1 MKQPILL
8 ILILCMTIQIG
19 WTQNNAT
26 TIAYIA
32 QYKTIAM
39 KEMKRTG
46 VPASI
51 TLAQA
56 IVESNSGESN
66 LAKNHNNHF
75 GIKCKSD
82 WTGAKTYQDDDAKQ
96 ECFRA
101 YDAAELS
108 FKDHSNFLKNRPNYV
123 DLFLLDPVDDTA
135 WAYGLKKAGYA
146 TASDYPKKLLK
157 IIDDYELA
165 QYNFPELANEIE
177 EEEEGVKT
185 PSDTPVNNVL
195 ADTHVKKTPS
205 DTPINNVLAD
215 TPVKKTPSDTP
226 VNKVLADTPVNKVIV
241 DTPVNKLI
249 VDTPVNKVIIET
261 PVKTLNKPLGIA
273 QKNSND
279 SLATLPVVALDTIK
293 KEVIIAVQTTKK
305 EPVKID
311 TAKAT
316 TMTQPILPKQPTYN
330 YPEVKFRIN
339 QVPVILGKE
348 NMSFI
353 EIALKY
359 NLPLYKLFEY
369 NEIEAS
375 NLLERDQLIFLASK
389 KKIGATSFHTVKYNT
404 SLHEIS
410 QLEGVQL
417 SALKLYNPQL
427 TDSIK
432 EGTQVLMFKEKENS
446 TVIKKDNSLLFNKR
460 KK

>member
-1 MKQPILL
+1 
-8 ILILCMTIQIG
+8 
-19 WTQNNAT
+19 
-26 TIAYIA
+26 
-32 QYKTIAM
+32 
-39 KEMKRTG
+39 
-46 VPASI
+46 
-51 TLAQA
+51 
-56 IVESNSGESN
+56 VESNSGESN

-101 YDAAELS
+101 YDNAEIS
-108 FKDHSNFLKNRPNYV
+108 FKDHSNFLKSRPNYV

-177 EEEEGVKT
+177 VEEEA
-185 PSDTPVNNVL
+185 SANVL
-195 ADTHVKKTPS
+195 ADTPVKKTPS
-205 DTPINNVLAD
+205 DGPVNNVLAD

-226 VNKVLADTPVNKVIV
+226 VNKAIVDTPVNKVIV
-241 DTPVNKLI
+241 DTPVNRVI
-249 VDTPVNKVIIET
+249 IDTPLYKVIDET

-279 SLATLPVVALDTIK
+279 SLAPLPVVALDTIK
-293 KEVIIAVQTTKK
+293 KEVIIAVQATKK
-305 EPVKID
+305 ETVKID

-316 TMTQPILPKQPTYN
+316 KITQPILPKQPTYN

-353 EIALKY
+353 DIALKY
-359 NLPLYKLFEY
+359 NVPLYKLFEY

-375 NLLERDQLIFLASK
+375 NLLNRDQLIFLALK
-389 KKIGATSFHTVKYNT
+389 KKTGATSFHTVKYNT

-427 TDSIK
+427 TDPIK
-432 EGTQVLMFKEKENS
+432 EGTQVLLFKEKENS
-446 TVIKKDNSLLFNKR
+446 TIIKKDNSLLFNKR

>member
-1 MKQPILL
+1 MKQN
-8 ILILCMTIQIG
+8 ILITLLFCLFIQIG
-19 WTQNNAT
+19 WAQNNPT
-26 TIAYIA
+26 TIAYIT
-32 QYKTIAM
+32 QYKAIAM

-56 IVESNSGESN
+56 ILESNSGESN

-101 YDAAELS
+101 YDAAEAS

-165 QYNFPELANEIE
+165 QYNFPELENEIE
-177 EEEEGVKT
+177 TEEAPVKKVMV
-185 PSDTPVNNVL
+185 DTVVNKVVNDAPVNKQI
-195 ADTHVKKTPS
+195 T
-205 DTPINNVLAD
+205 D
-215 TPVKKTPSDTP
+215 TPVKS
-226 VNKVLADTPVNKVIV
+226 
-241 DTPVNKLI
+241 
-249 VDTPVNKVIIET
+249 
-261 PVKTLNKPLGIA
+261 LNKPAGIA
-273 QKNSND
+273 QMNTQE
-279 SLATLPVVALDTIK
+279 SLTPLPTKALPKQTLPAPQKDTIQKDTSK
-293 KEVIIAVQTTKK
+293 KEVITVVQTTQK
-305 EPVKID
+305 EALKID
-311 TAKAT
+311 SSKAT
-316 TMTQPILPKQPTYN
+316 SNTLPIVSKKPAYN
-330 YPEVKFRIN
+330 YPEGQFRIN

-348 NMSFI
+348 KMSFI

-359 NLPLYKLFEY
+359 KVPLYKLFEY
-369 NEIEAS
+369 NDIKAS
-375 NLLERDQLIFLASK
+375 NLLESDQLIFLAPK
-389 KKIGATSFHTVKYNT
+389 KKAGAASFHIVKYTT
-404 SLHEIS
+404 SLQEIS

-417 SALKLYNPQL
+417 SLLKSYNPQL
-427 TDSIK
+427 VEPLK
-432 EGTQVLMFKEKENS
+432 EGTQV
-446 TVIKKDNSLLFNKR
+446 ILFNK

>member
-1 MKQPILL
+1 MKQLL
-8 ILILCMTIQIG
+8 LLTLTLWMAIQTG
-19 WTQNNAT
+19 WTQNNPA
-26 TIAYIA
+26 TIAYITQFKA
-32 QYKTIAM
+32 IAM

-56 IVESNSGESN
+56 ILESNSGESN

-101 YDAAELS
+101 YEAAELS

-135 WAYGLKKAGYA
+135 WSYGLKKAGYA

-177 EEEEGVKT
+177 EEE
-185 PSDTPVNNVL
+185 
-195 ADTHVKKTPS
+195 A
-205 DTPINNVLAD
+205 
-215 TPVKKTPSDTP
+215 P
-226 VNKVLADTPVNKVIV
+226 VNKVLADTPVIK
-241 DTPVNKLI
+241 TPS
-249 VDTPVNKVIIET
+249 DAPVNKVLADT
-261 PVKTLNKPLGIA
+261 PVKTLNKPLGITQMSSNENLA
-273 QKNSND
+273 PLPSKSLPTKPLPAVQK
-279 SLATLPVVALDTIK
+279 DTIK
-293 KEVIIAVQTTKK
+293 KDTVKKEIITAVQTTQK
-305 EPVKID
+305 EPVKIEAVKES
-311 TAKAT
+311 TII
-316 TMTQPILPKQPTYN
+316 QPTLINQPTYN
-330 YPEVKFRIN
+330 YPEGKFRIN
-339 QVPVILGKE
+339 NVQVILGKE
-348 NMSFI
+348 NMSYI
-353 EIALKY
+353 DIALKY
-359 NLPLYKLFEY
+359 NVPLYKLFEY

-375 NLLERDQLIFLASK
+375 NLLKRDQLIFLAPK
-389 KKIGATSFHTVKYNT
+389 KKAGATSFHIVKYNT

-427 TDSIK
+427 TDPVK
-432 EGTQVLMFKEKENS
+432 EGTQVLLFKQKDNS
-446 TVIKKDNSLLFNKR
+446 PVIKKDNSLLFNKR

>member
-1 MKQPILL
+1 MKQNILL
-8 ILILCMTIQIG
+8 TLLFCLFIQIG
-19 WTQNNAT
+19 WAQNNPT
-26 TIAYIA
+26 TIAYIT
-32 QYKTIAM
+32 QYKAIAM

-56 IVESNSGESN
+56 ILESNSGESN

-82 WTGAKTYQDDDAKQ
+82 WTGAKAYQDDDAKQ

-101 YDAAELS
+101 YDAAEVS

-165 QYNFPELANEIE
+165 QYNFPELENEIE
-177 EEEEGVKT
+177 TEEAPVKKVII
-185 PSDTPVNNVL
+185 DTVVNKVVNDAPVNKQI
-195 ADTHVKKTPS
+195 T
-205 DTPINNVLAD
+205 D
-215 TPVKKTPSDTP
+215 TPVKS
-226 VNKVLADTPVNKVIV
+226 
-241 DTPVNKLI
+241 
-249 VDTPVNKVIIET
+249 
-261 PVKTLNKPLGIA
+261 LNKPAGIA
-273 QKNSND
+273 QMNTQE
-279 SLATLPVVALDTIK
+279 SLTPLPTKALPKQTLPAPQKDTIQKDTSK
-293 KEVIIAVQTTKK
+293 KEVITVVQTTQK
-305 EPVKID
+305 EALKID
-311 TAKAT
+311 SSKAT
-316 TMTQPILPKQPTYN
+316 SNTLPIVSKKPAYN
-330 YPEVKFRIN
+330 YPEGQFRIN

-348 NMSFI
+348 KMSFI

-359 NLPLYKLFEY
+359 KVPLYKLFEY
-369 NEIEAS
+369 NDIKAS
-375 NLLERDQLIFLASK
+375 NLLESDQLIFLAPK
-389 KKIGATSFHTVKYNT
+389 KKAGAASFHIVKYTT
-404 SLHEIS
+404 SLQEIS

-417 SALKLYNPQL
+417 SLLKSYNPQL
-427 TDSIK
+427 VEPLK
-432 EGTQVLMFKEKENS
+432 EGTQV
-446 TVIKKDNSLLFNKR
+446 ILFNK

>member
-1 MKQPILL
+1 MKQLIILP
-8 ILILCMTIQIG
+8 LILCLTALSG
-19 WTQNNAT
+19 RTQNNT
-26 TIAYIA
+26 KTIAYIA
-32 QYKTIAM
+32 QYKAIAI

-56 IVESNSGESN
+56 ILESNSGESN

-101 YDAAELS
+101 YDAAEVS

-146 TASDYPKKLLK
+146 TAADYPKKLLK

-165 QYNFPELANEIE
+165 QYNFPELENEIDE
-177 EEEEGVKT
+177 VEAPE
-185 PSDTPVNNVL
+185 
-195 ADTHVKKTPS
+195 KKTIS
-205 DTPINNVLAD
+205 DTPIRKVLVD
-215 TPVKKTPSDTP
+215 TLLKKINSDTP
-226 VNKVLADTPVNKVIV
+226 VNKLNIDTPINKLNIDTPVKS
-241 DTPVNKLI
+241 
-249 VDTPVNKVIIET
+249 
-261 PVKTLNKPLGIA
+261 LNKPLGIA

-279 SLATLPVVALDTIK
+279 NLAPIPINQLPTKTITTVQKDTIK
-293 KEVIIAVQTTKK
+293 KEVIEVAKTTQTI
-305 EPVKID
+305 PVKMD
-311 TAKAT
+311 SVSKQAK
-316 TMTQPILPKQPTYN
+316 YN
-330 YPEVKFRIN
+330 YPEGRFRIN

-359 NLPLYKLFEY
+359 NVALFKLFEY
-369 NEIEAS
+369 NEIKPA
-375 NLLERDQLIFLASK
+375 NLLEKDQLIFLAPK
-389 KKIGATSFHTVKYNT
+389 KKVGSSSFHNVKYNT

-410 QLEGVQL
+410 QLEGIQL
-417 SALKLYNPQL
+417 NLLKQYNPQL
-427 TDSIK
+427 TDPLK
-432 EGTQVLMFKEKENS
+432 EGTQVLLFKQKDNS
-446 TVIKKDNSLLFNKR
+446 PEVKKDNGLLFNKR

>member
-1 MKQPILL
+1 MKQPIFLTL
-8 ILILCMTIQIG
+8 ILSMTMLSG
-19 WTQNNAT
+19 WTQNNPT

-32 QYKTIAM
+32 QYKAIAM

-123 DLFLLDPVDDTA
+123 ALFLLDPVDDTA

-146 TASDYPKKLLK
+146 TATDYPKKLLK

-165 QYNFPELANEIE
+165 QYNFPELANETD

-185 PSDTPVNNVL
+185 PSDVPLN
-195 ADTHVKKTPS
+195 K
-205 DTPINNVLAD
+205 VLAD
-215 TPVKKTPSDTP
+215 TPVKKTLSDVP
-226 VNKVLADTPVNKVIV
+226 VNKVLADTPVKKTLSDAPVNNVIADTPIYKVIL
-241 DTPVNKLI
+241 DTPVKS
-249 VDTPVNKVIIET
+249 
-261 PVKTLNKPLGIA
+261 LNKPSGIA
-273 QKNSND
+273 QMNSNETLAPLPSKSLPTKALPSVQLD
-279 SLATLPVVALDTIK
+279 SIK
-293 KEVIIAVQTTKK
+293 KEVITTVQTNQTV
-305 EPVKID
+305 PVKID
-311 TAKAT
+311 TDV
-316 TMTQPILPKQPTYN
+316 KQPKYN
-330 YPEVKFRIN
+330 YPEGRFRIN
-339 QVPVILGKE
+339 LVPAILGKE

-359 NLPLYKLFEY
+359 NVPLYKLFEY
-369 NEIEAS
+369 NEIEVS
-375 NLLERDQLIFLASK
+375 ILLAKDQLIFLAPK
-389 KKIGATSFHTVKYNT
+389 KKTGATSFHIVKYNT

-410 QLEGVQL
+410 QLEGIQL
-417 SALKLYNPQL
+417 SALKLYNPSL
-427 TDSIK
+427 TDPIK
-432 EGTQVLMFKEKENS
+432 EGTQILLFKQKDNS
-446 TVIKKDNSLLFNKR
+446 PAVKKDNSLLFNKR

>member
-1 MKQPILL
+1 MKQPLLL
-8 ILILCMTIQIG
+8 ILILCMTIQMG
-19 WTQNNAT
+19 WTQNNTT

-32 QYKTIAM
+32 QYKAIAM

-51 TLAQA
+51 TLAQG
-56 IVESNSGESN
+56 ILESNSGESN

-82 WTGAKTYQDDDAKQ
+82 WTGAKAYQDDDTKQ

-101 YDAAELS
+101 YETAEQS
-108 FKDHSNFLKNRPNYV
+108 FKDHSNFLKSRPNYV

-146 TASDYPKKLLK
+146 TAADYPKKLLK

-177 EEEEGVKT
+177 VEEEEGVKT
-185 PSDTPVNNVL
+185 PSDGPV
-195 ADTHVKKTPS
+195 
-205 DTPINNVLAD
+205 NNVLAD
-215 TPVKKTPSDTP
+215 TPVKKTPSDAP
-226 VNKVLADTPVNKVIV
+226 VNNVLADTPVNRVFV
-241 DTPVNKLI
+241 D
-249 VDTPVNKVIIET
+249 T

-279 SLATLPVVALDTIK
+279 SLAPLPVVALDTIK
-293 KEVIIAVQTTKK
+293 KEVIIAVQATKTAT
-305 EPVKID
+305 VKID

-316 TMTQPILPKQPTYN
+316 KITQPILPKQPTYN

-353 EIALKY
+353 DIALKY
-359 NLPLYKLFEY
+359 NVPLYKLFEY

-375 NLLERDQLIFLASK
+375 NLLNRDQLIFLALK
-389 KKIGATSFHTVKYNT
+389 KKTGATSFHTVKYNT

-427 TDSIK
+427 TDPIK
-432 EGTQVLMFKEKENS
+432 EGTQVLLFKEKENS

>member
-1 MKQPILL
+1 MKKSIRL
-8 ILILCMTIQIG
+8 ILIFCMTIQIG

-32 QYKTIAM
+32 QYKAIAM

-56 IVESNSGESN
+56 ILESNSGESN
-66 LAKNHNNHF
+66 LAKKHNNHF

-101 YDAAELS
+101 YETAEVS

-146 TASDYPKKLLK
+146 TATDYPKKLLK

-165 QYNFPELANEIE
+165 QYNFPELENEVEVE
-177 EEEEGVKT
+177 EEAPVKKIT
-185 PSDTPVNNVL
+185 SDTVVNKVMIDTPVIKVI
-195 ADTHVKKTPS
+195 ADTVVKS
-205 DTPINNVLAD
+205 
-215 TPVKKTPSDTP
+215 
-226 VNKVLADTPVNKVIV
+226 
-241 DTPVNKLI
+241 
-249 VDTPVNKVIIET
+249 
-261 PVKTLNKPLGIA
+261 LNKPLGIA
-273 QKNSND
+273 QLNTTNN
-279 SLATLPVVALDTIK
+279 LAPLPTQTLPVQTLSAPQKDTLKKDTIK
-293 KEVIIAVQTTKK
+293 KEVITVVQTTQK

-311 TAKAT
+311 SNRASTIAPLVVSKK
-316 TMTQPILPKQPTYN
+316 PIYN
-330 YPEVKFRIN
+330 YPEGQFRIN

-348 NMSFI
+348 KMSFI

-359 NLPLYKLFEY
+359 KVPLYKLFEY
-369 NEIEAS
+369 NDIKAS
-375 NLLERDQLIFLASK
+375 NLLERDQLIFLAPK
-389 KKIGATSFHTVKYNT
+389 KKTGAASFHIVKYNT
-404 SLHEIS
+404 SLQEIS

-417 SALKLYNPQL
+417 SLLKLYNPDL
-427 TDSIK
+427 VEPLK
-432 EGTQVLMFKEKENS
+432 EGTQV
-446 TVIKKDNSLLFNKR
+446 ILFNK

>member
-1 MKQPILL
+1 MKQLL
-8 ILILCMTIQIG
+8 LLTLTLWIAIQTS
-19 WTQNNAT
+19 WAQNNSA
-26 TIAYIA
+26 TIAYIT

-101 YDAAELS
+101 YEEAELS

-135 WAYGLKKAGYA
+135 WAFGLKKAGYA

-177 EEEEGVKT
+177 VEEA
-185 PSDTPVNNVL
+185 PVN
-195 ADTHVKKTPS
+195 K
-205 DTPINNVLAD
+205 VLAD
-215 TPVKKTPSDTP
+215 TPVKKTPSDAP
-226 VNKVLADTPVNKVIV
+226 VNKVLADTPENKVLA
-241 DTPVNKLI
+241 D
-249 VDTPVNKVIIET
+249 T

-273 QKNSND
+273 QMNSNETLAPLPSK
-279 SLATLPVVALDTIK
+279 SLPTKPLPAVQKDTIKKDTIK
-293 KEVIIAVQTTKK
+293 KEIITAIQTTQK
-305 EPVKID
+305 EPVKLD
-311 TAKAT
+311 TVKEST
-316 TMTQPILPKQPTYN
+316 IIQPTLINQPTYN
-330 YPEVKFRIN
+330 YPQGRFRIN
-339 QVPVILGKE
+339 NVPVILGKE
-348 NMSFI
+348 NISFI
-353 EIALKY
+353 DIAIKY
-359 NLPLYKLFEY
+359 NVPLYKLFEY

-375 NLLERDQLIFLASK
+375 NLLKRDQLIFLAPK
-389 KKIGATSFHTVKYNT
+389 KKAGATSFHLVKYNT

-410 QLEGVQL
+410 QLEGIQL

-427 TDSIK
+427 TDPVK
-432 EGTQVLMFKEKENS
+432 EGTQVLLFKEKENS
-446 TVIKKDNSLLFNKR
+446 NVIKKDNSLLFNKR

>member
-1 MKQPILL
+1 MKQLL
-8 ILILCMTIQIG
+8 LLTLTLWIAIQTG
-19 WTQNNAT
+19 WAQNNSA
-26 TIAYIA
+26 TIAYIT

-101 YDAAELS
+101 YEAAELS

-135 WAYGLKKAGYA
+135 WSYGLKKAGYA

-185 PSDTPVNNVL
+185 PSDAPVN
-195 ADTHVKKTPS
+195 K
-205 DTPINNVLAD
+205 VLAD

-226 VNKVLADTPVNKVIV
+226 VNKVLADTPVNKVLA
-241 DTPVNKLI
+241 D
-249 VDTPVNKVIIET
+249 T

-273 QKNSND
+273 QMNSNETLAPLPSK
-279 SLATLPVVALDTIK
+279 SLPTKPLPAVQKDTIK
-293 KEVIIAVQTTKK
+293 KDTVKKEIITAIQTTQK
-305 EPVKID
+305 EPVKLD
-311 TAKAT
+311 TVKEST
-316 TMTQPILPKQPTYN
+316 IIQPTLINQPTYN
-330 YPEVKFRIN
+330 YPQGRFRIN

-353 EIALKY
+353 DIAIKY
-359 NLPLYKLFEY
+359 NVPLYKLFEY

-375 NLLERDQLIFLASK
+375 NLLKRDQLIFLAPK
-389 KKIGATSFHTVKYNT
+389 KKAGATSFHIVKYNT

-417 SALKLYNPQL
+417 TALKLYNPQL
-427 TDSIK
+427 TDPVK
-432 EGTQVLMFKEKENS
+432 EGTQVLLFKQKDNS
-446 TVIKKDNSLLFNKR
+446 PVIKKDNSLLFNKR

>member
-19 WTQNNAT
+19 WSQNNAI

-32 QYKTIAM
+32 QYKAIAM

-56 IVESNSGESN
+56 ILESNSGESN

-82 WTGAKTYQDDDAKQ
+82 WTGAKAYQDDDAKQ

-101 YDAAELS
+101 YETAEVS

-165 QYNFPELANEIE
+165 QYNFPELENEVEVE
-177 EEEEGVKT
+177 EKEGVKT
-185 PSDTPVNNVL
+185 PSDGPIKKVL
-195 ADTHVKKTPS
+195 TDTSVKNTTFDAPLNK
-205 DTPINNVLAD
+205 VVVD
-215 TPVKKTPSDTP
+215 TPVKS
-226 VNKVLADTPVNKVIV
+226 
-241 DTPVNKLI
+241 
-249 VDTPVNKVIIET
+249 
-261 PVKTLNKPLGIA
+261 LNKPSGIA
-273 QKNSND
+273 QMNTTNNVSPLPTKA
-279 SLATLPVVALDTIK
+279 LPTQTLPAPQ
-293 KEVIIAVQTTKK
+293 KES
-305 EPVKID
+305 VKID
-311 TAKAT
+311 STKVSTIA
-316 TMTQPILPKQPTYN
+316 QPVVSKQPTYN
-330 YPEVKFRIN
+330 YPEGQFRIN

-348 NMSFI
+348 KMSFI

-359 NLPLYKLFEY
+359 KVPLYKLFEY
-369 NEIEAS
+369 NDIKAS
-375 NLLERDQLIFLASK
+375 NLLERDQLIFLAPK
-389 KKIGATSFHTVKYNT
+389 KKIGAASFHIVKYNT
-404 SLHEIS
+404 SLQEIS

-417 SALKLYNPQL
+417 SLLKLYNPQL
-427 TDSIK
+427 VDPLK
-432 EGTQVLMFKEKENS
+432 EGTQV
-446 TVIKKDNSLLFNKR
+446 ILFNK

>member
-1 MKQPILL
+1 MKQILL
-8 ILILCMTIQIG
+8 LTLTLWMAIQTG
-19 WTQNNAT
+19 WTQNNPA
-26 TIAYIA
+26 TIAYIT

-56 IVESNSGESN
+56 ILESNSGESN

-101 YDAAELS
+101 YEAAELS

-135 WAYGLKKAGYA
+135 WSYGLKKAGYA

-165 QYNFPELANEIE
+165 QYNFPVLANEIE
-177 EEEEGVKT
+177 VEE
-185 PSDTPVNNVL
+185 
-195 ADTHVKKTPS
+195 A
-205 DTPINNVLAD
+205 
-215 TPVKKTPSDTP
+215 PVKKTISDTP
-226 VNKVLADTPVNKVIV
+226 VNKVLIDTSVNKV
-241 DTPVNKLI
+241 LI
-249 VDTPVNKVIIET
+249 DT

-273 QKNSND
+273 QMNSIDNLAPLPSK
-279 SLATLPVVALDTIK
+279 SLPTKPLAAVQEDTIK
-293 KEVIIAVQTTKK
+293 KEVITAVQSTQK

-311 TAKAT
+311 TTRAT
-316 TMTQPILPKQPTYN
+316 SSTQPTVSKQPTYN
-330 YPEVKFRIN
+330 YPEGKFRIN
-339 QVPVILGKE
+339 NVPVILGKE
-348 NMSFI
+348 NMSYI
-353 EIALKY
+353 NIAIKY
-359 NLPLYKLFEY
+359 NVPLYKLFEY
-369 NEIEAS
+369 NDIEAS
-375 NLLERDQLIFLASK
+375 NLLKRDQLIFLAPK
-389 KKIGATSFHTVKYNT
+389 KKAGATSFHIVKYNA

-417 SALKLYNPQL
+417 SALKLYNPKL
-427 TDSIK
+427 TEPVK
-432 EGTQVLMFKEKENS
+432 EGTQVLLFKQKDNS
-446 TVIKKDNSLLFNKR
+446 PVIKKDNSLLFNKR

>member
-1 MKQPILL
+1 MKKSIRL
-8 ILILCMTIQIG
+8 ILIFCMTMQIG
-19 WTQNNAT
+19 WTQNNT
-26 TIAYIA
+26 ITIAYIA
-32 QYKTIAM
+32 QYKAIAM

-56 IVESNSGESN
+56 ILESNSGESN
-66 LAKNHNNHF
+66 LAKKHNNHF

-82 WTGAKTYQDDDAKQ
+82 WTGAKAYQDDDAKQ

-101 YDAAELS
+101 YDNAEVS

-165 QYNFPELANEIE
+165 QYNFPELENEV

-185 PSDTPVNNVL
+185 PSDGPVN
-195 ADTHVKKTPS
+195 K
-205 DTPINNVLAD
+205 VLAD
-215 TPVKKTPSDTP
+215 TPVKKTPSDGP
-226 VNKVLADTPVNKVIV
+226 VNKVLADTPINKVIT
-241 DTPVNKLI
+241 DTPTKS
-249 VDTPVNKVIIET
+249 
-261 PVKTLNKPLGIA
+261 LNKPTGIA
-273 QKNSND
+273 QINTTNN
-279 SLATLPVVALDTIK
+279 LAPLPTQTLPVQTLPAPQKDTLKKDTIN
-293 KEVIIAVQTTKK
+293 KEVITVVQTTKM
-305 EPVKID
+305 EQVKID
-311 TAKAT
+311 TTKAAT
-316 TMTQPILPKQPTYN
+316 ITQSVLPKKPTYN
-330 YPEVKFRIN
+330 YPEGQFRIN

-348 NMSFI
+348 KMSFI

-359 NLPLYKLFEY
+359 KVPLYKLFEY
-369 NEIEAS
+369 NDIKAS
-375 NLLERDQLIFLASK
+375 NLLDRDQLIFLAPK
-389 KKIGATSFHTVKYNT
+389 KKTGAASFHIVKYNT
-404 SLHEIS
+404 SLQEIS

-417 SALKLYNPQL
+417 SLLKLYNPDL
-427 TDSIK
+427 VEPLK
-432 EGTQVLMFKEKENS
+432 EGTQV
-446 TVIKKDNSLLFNKR
+446 ILFNK

>member
-1 MKQPILL
+1 MKKSIRL
-8 ILILCMTIQIG
+8 ILIFCMTMKIG

-32 QYKTIAM
+32 QYKAIAM

-56 IVESNSGESN
+56 ILESNSGESN

-82 WTGAKTYQDDDAKQ
+82 WTGAKAYQDDDAKQ

-101 YDAAELS
+101 YDNAEVS

-146 TASDYPKKLLK
+146 TATDYPKKLLK

-165 QYNFPELANEIE
+165 QYNFPELENEVE
-177 EEEEGVKT
+177 EEEASAK
-185 PSDTPVNNVL
+185 
-195 ADTHVKKTPS
+195 
-205 DTPINNVLAD
+205 VLAD
-215 TPVKKTPSDTP
+215 TPVKKTPSDGP
-226 VNKVLADTPVNKVIV
+226 VNKVLADTPLNKVIT
-241 DTPVNKLI
+241 DTPTKS
-249 VDTPVNKVIIET
+249 
-261 PVKTLNKPLGIA
+261 LNKPTGIA
-273 QKNSND
+273 QINTTNN
-279 SLATLPVVALDTIK
+279 LAPLPTQTLPVQTLPAPQKDTLKKDTIK
-293 KEVIIAVQTTKK
+293 KEVITVVQTTQK

-311 TAKAT
+311 SNRASTIAPLVVSK
-316 TMTQPILPKQPTYN
+316 KPTYN
-330 YPEVKFRIN
+330 YPEGQFRIN

-348 NMSFI
+348 KMSFI

-359 NLPLYKLFEY
+359 KVPLYKLFEY
-369 NEIEAS
+369 NDIKAS
-375 NLLERDQLIFLASK
+375 NLLERDQLIFLAPK
-389 KKIGATSFHTVKYNT
+389 KKTGAASFHIVKYNT
-404 SLHEIS
+404 SLQEIS

-417 SALKLYNPQL
+417 SLLKLYNPDL
-427 TDSIK
+427 VEPLK
-432 EGTQVLMFKEKENS
+432 EGTQV
-446 TVIKKDNSLLFNKR
+446 ILFNK

>member
-1 MKQPILL
+1 MKKSIRL
-8 ILILCMTIQIG
+8 ILIFCMTMQIG

-32 QYKTIAM
+32 QYKAIAM

-56 IVESNSGESN
+56 ILESNSGESN

-82 WTGAKTYQDDDAKQ
+82 WTGAKAYQDDDAKQ

-101 YDAAELS
+101 YDNAEVS

-146 TASDYPKKLLK
+146 TATDYPKKLLK

-165 QYNFPELANEIE
+165 QYNFPELENEVE

-185 PSDTPVNNVL
+185 PSDG
-195 ADTHVKKTPS
+195 
-205 DTPINNVLAD
+205 
-215 TPVKKTPSDTP
+215 P
-226 VNKVLADTPVNKVIV
+226 VNKVLADTPVNKVIT
-241 DTPVNKLI
+241 DTPTKS
-249 VDTPVNKVIIET
+249 
-261 PVKTLNKPLGIA
+261 LNKPTGIA
-273 QKNSND
+273 QINTTNN
-279 SLATLPVVALDTIK
+279 LAPLPTQTLPVQTLSAPQKDTLKKDTIK
-293 KEVIIAVQTTKK
+293 KEVITVVQTTKI
-305 EPVKID
+305 EQVKID
-311 TAKAT
+311 TTKAAT
-316 TMTQPILPKQPTYN
+316 ITQSVLPKQPTYN
-330 YPEVKFRIN
+330 YPEGQFRIN

-348 NMSFI
+348 KMSFI

-359 NLPLYKLFEY
+359 KVPLYKLFEY
-369 NEIEAS
+369 NDIKAS
-375 NLLERDQLIFLASK
+375 NLLERDQLIFLAPK
-389 KKIGATSFHTVKYNT
+389 KKTGAASFHIVKYNS
-404 SLHEIS
+404 SLQEIS

-417 SALKLYNPQL
+417 SLLKLYNPDL
-427 TDSIK
+427 VEPLK
-432 EGTQVLMFKEKENS
+432 EGTQV
-446 TVIKKDNSLLFNKR
+446 ILFNK

>member
-1 MKQPILL
+1 MA
-8 ILILCMTIQIG
+8 IQTS
-19 WTQNNAT
+19 WAQNNAA
-26 TIAYIA
+26 TITYIT

-177 EEEEGVKT
+177 VEIV
-185 PSDTPVNNVL
+185 PVN
-195 ADTHVKKTPS
+195 KM
-205 DTPINNVLAD
+205 LAD
-215 TPVKKTPSDTP
+215 TPVS
-226 VNKVLADTPVNKVIV
+226 KVIV
-241 DTPVNKLI
+241 D
-249 VDTPVNKVIIET
+249 T

-279 SLATLPVVALDTIK
+279 SLAPLPLVALDTIK
-293 KEVIIAVQTTKK
+293 KEVIIAIQTTQTAA
-305 EPVKID
+305 VKID

-316 TMTQPILPKQPTYN
+316 TMTEPILPKQPTYN

-375 NLLERDQLIFLASK
+375 NLLKRDQLIFLAPK
-389 KKIGATSFHTVKYNT
+389 KKTGATSFHTVKYNT
-404 SLHEIS
+404 SLQEIS

-427 TDSIK
+427 TDPIK
-432 EGTQVLMFKEKENS
+432 EGTQVSLFKQKDNS
-446 TVIKKDNSLLFNKR
+446 PVIKKDNSLLFNKR

>member
-1 MKQPILL
+1 MKQLL
-8 ILILCMTIQIG
+8 LLTLTLWMAIQTG
-19 WTQNNAT
+19 WTQNNPA
-26 TIAYIA
+26 TIAYIT

-56 IVESNSGESN
+56 ILESNSGESN

-101 YDAAELS
+101 YEAAELS

-135 WAYGLKKAGYA
+135 WSYGLKKAGYA

-177 EEEEGVKT
+177 VEE
-185 PSDTPVNNVL
+185 
-195 ADTHVKKTPS
+195 A
-205 DTPINNVLAD
+205 
-215 TPVKKTPSDTP
+215 PVKKTISDTP
-226 VNKVLADTPVNKVIV
+226 VNKVLIDTSVNKV
-241 DTPVNKLI
+241 LI
-249 VDTPVNKVIIET
+249 DT

-273 QKNSND
+273 QMNSIDNLAPLPSK
-279 SLATLPVVALDTIK
+279 SLPTKPLAAVQEDTIK
-293 KEVIIAVQTTKK
+293 KEVITAVQSTQK

-311 TAKAT
+311 TTRAT
-316 TMTQPILPKQPTYN
+316 SSTQPTVSKQPTYN
-330 YPEVKFRIN
+330 YPEGKFRIN
-339 QVPVILGKE
+339 NVPVILGKE
-348 NMSFI
+348 NMSYI
-353 EIALKY
+353 DIAIKY
-359 NLPLYKLFEY
+359 NVPLYKLFEY
-369 NEIEAS
+369 NDIEAS
-375 NLLERDQLIFLASK
+375 NLLKRDQLIFLAPK
-389 KKIGATSFHTVKYNT
+389 KKAGATSFHIVKYNA

-417 SALKLYNPQL
+417 SALKLYNPKL
-427 TDSIK
+427 TEPVK
-432 EGTQVLMFKEKENS
+432 EGTQVLLFKQKDNS
-446 TVIKKDNSLLFNKR
+446 PVIKKDNSLLFNKR

>member
-1 MKQPILL
+1 MKHPILL

-19 WTQNNAT
+19 WAQNNPT
-26 TIAYIA
+26 TIAYIS
-32 QYKTIAM
+32 QYKAIAM

-56 IVESNSGESN
+56 ILESNSGESN

-82 WTGAKTYQDDDAKQ
+82 WTGAKAYQDDDAKQ

-101 YDAAELS
+101 YDAAEVS

-123 DLFLLDPVDDTA
+123 NLFLLDPVDDTA

-165 QYNFPELANEIE
+165 QYNFPELENEIE
-177 EEEEGVKT
+177 TEEV
-185 PSDTPVNNVL
+185 
-195 ADTHVKKTPS
+195 
-205 DTPINNVLAD
+205 
-215 TPVKKTPSDTP
+215 PVKK
-226 VNKVLADTPVNKVIV
+226 VVV
-241 DTPVNKLI
+241 DTPVNKSSADTVVNKVVNDSPVNKI
-249 VDTPVNKVIIET
+249 ITDTPVKS
-261 PVKTLNKPLGIA
+261 LNKPVGIT
-273 QKNSND
+273 QMNSTDN
-279 SLATLPVVALDTIK
+279 LAPLPTKALPKKILPSQTLPAPQKDTIQK
-293 KEVIIAVQTTKK
+293 DTINKEVITVVQTTQK

-311 TAKAT
+311 STKAST
-316 TMTQPILPKQPTYN
+316 ITQPVVSKKPSYN
-330 YPEVKFRIN
+330 YPEGQFRIN

-348 NMSFI
+348 KMSFI

-359 NLPLYKLFEY
+359 KVPLYKLFEY
-369 NEIEAS
+369 NDIKAS
-375 NLLERDQLIFLASK
+375 NLLESDQLIFLAPK
-389 KKIGATSFHTVKYNT
+389 KKAGAASFHIVKYNT
-404 SLHEIS
+404 SLQEIS

-417 SALKLYNPQL
+417 NLLKLYNPQL
-427 TDSIK
+427 TEPLK
-432 EGTQVLMFKEKENS
+432 EGTQV
-446 TVIKKDNSLLFNKR
+446 ILFNK

>member
-1 MKQPILL
+1 MKQTILL
-8 ILILCMTIQIG
+8 ILTLWTAIQIG
-19 WTQNNAT
+19 WSQNNAA
-26 TIAYIA
+26 TIAYITQFKA
-32 QYKTIAM
+32 IAM

-101 YDAAELS
+101 YEEAELS

-135 WAYGLKKAGYA
+135 WSYGLKKAGYA

-185 PSDTPVNNVL
+185 PSD
-195 ADTHVKKTPS
+195 A
-205 DTPINNVLAD
+205 
-215 TPVKKTPSDTP
+215 P
-226 VNKVLADTPVNKVIV
+226 VNKVLADTPVIKIPS
-241 DTPVNKLI
+241 DA
-249 VDTPVNKVIIET
+249 PVNKVLADTPVIKTPSDAPVNKVLADTPVIKVIIDT
-261 PVKTLNKPLGIA
+261 PVKSLNKPLGITQMSSNENLTPLPSKSLPTKPLPA
-273 QKNSND
+273 VQK
-279 SLATLPVVALDTIK
+279 DTITA
-293 KEVIIAVQTTKK
+293 IQTTQK
-305 EPVKID
+305 EPVKLD
-311 TAKAT
+311 TVKESTIIQT
-316 TMTQPILPKQPTYN
+316 TLINQPTYN
-330 YPEVKFRIN
+330 YPEGRFRIN

-353 EIALKY
+353 DIAIKY
-359 NLPLYKLFEY
+359 NVPLYKLFEY

-375 NLLERDQLIFLASK
+375 NLLKRDQLIFLAPK
-389 KKIGATSFHTVKYNT
+389 KKAGATSFHIVKYNT

-417 SALKLYNPQL
+417 TALKLYNPQL
-427 TDSIK
+427 TDPVK
-432 EGTQVLMFKEKENS
+432 EGTQVLLFKQKDNS
-446 TVIKKDNSLLFNKR
+446 PVIKKDNSLLFNKR

>member
-1 MKQPILL
+1 MKKSIRL
-8 ILILCMTIQIG
+8 ILIFCMTMQIG
-19 WTQNNAT
+19 WTQNNT
-26 TIAYIA
+26 ITIAYIA
-32 QYKTIAM
+32 QYKAIAM

-56 IVESNSGESN
+56 ILESNSGESN

-82 WTGAKTYQDDDAKQ
+82 WTGAKAYQDDDAKQ

-101 YDAAELS
+101 YDNAEVS

-146 TASDYPKKLLK
+146 TATDYPKKLLK

-165 QYNFPELANEIE
+165 QYNFPELENEV
-177 EEEEGVKT
+177 EEEGVKT
-185 PSDTPVNNVL
+185 PSDG
-195 ADTHVKKTPS
+195 
-205 DTPINNVLAD
+205 
-215 TPVKKTPSDTP
+215 P
-226 VNKVLADTPVNKVIV
+226 VNKVLADTPVNKVIT
-241 DTPVNKLI
+241 DTPTKS
-249 VDTPVNKVIIET
+249 
-261 PVKTLNKPLGIA
+261 LNKPTGIA
-273 QKNSND
+273 QINTTNN
-279 SLATLPVVALDTIK
+279 LAPLPTQTLPVQTLSAPQKDTLKKDTIK
-293 KEVIIAVQTTKK
+293 KEVITVVQTTQK

-311 TAKAT
+311 SNRASTIAPLVVSKK
-316 TMTQPILPKQPTYN
+316 LTYN
-330 YPEVKFRIN
+330 YPEGQFRIN

-348 NMSFI
+348 KMSFI

-359 NLPLYKLFEY
+359 KVPLYKLFEY
-369 NEIEAS
+369 NDIKAS
-375 NLLERDQLIFLASK
+375 NLLERDQLIFLAPK
-389 KKIGATSFHTVKYNT
+389 KKTGAASFHIVKYNS
-404 SLHEIS
+404 SLQEIS

-417 SALKLYNPQL
+417 SLLKLYNPDL
-427 TDSIK
+427 VEPLN
-432 EGTQVLMFKEKENS
+432 EGTQV
-446 TVIKKDNSLLFNKR
+446 ILFNK

>member
-19 WTQNNAT
+19 WSQNNAI

-32 QYKTIAM
+32 QYKAIAM

-56 IVESNSGESN
+56 ILESNSGESN

-82 WTGAKTYQDDDAKQ
+82 WTGAKAYQDDDAKQ

-101 YDAAELS
+101 YETAEVS

-146 TASDYPKKLLK
+146 TATDYPKKLLK

-165 QYNFPELANEIE
+165 QYNFPELENEVE
-177 EEEEGVKT
+177 VEEEEGVKT
-185 PSDTPVNNVL
+185 PSDG
-195 ADTHVKKTPS
+195 
-205 DTPINNVLAD
+205 PINKVLTDTTVKNTTSDALLNKVVVD
-215 TPVKKTPSDTP
+215 TPVKS
-226 VNKVLADTPVNKVIV
+226 
-241 DTPVNKLI
+241 
-249 VDTPVNKVIIET
+249 
-261 PVKTLNKPLGIA
+261 LNKPSGIA
-273 QKNSND
+273 QMNTTNNVSPLPTKA
-279 SLATLPVVALDTIK
+279 LPTQTLPAPQKDTIQKDTIK
-293 KEVIIAVQTTKK
+293 KEVITVVQTTQK

-311 TAKAT
+311 STKAST
-316 TMTQPILPKQPTYN
+316 IAQPVVSKQPTYN
-330 YPEVKFRIN
+330 YPEGQFRIN

-348 NMSFI
+348 KMSFI

-359 NLPLYKLFEY
+359 KVPLYKLFEY
-369 NEIEAS
+369 NDIKAS
-375 NLLERDQLIFLASK
+375 NLLERDQLIFLAPK
-389 KKIGATSFHTVKYNT
+389 KKTGAASFHIVKYNT
-404 SLHEIS
+404 SLQEIS

-417 SALKLYNPQL
+417 SLLKLYNPQL
-427 TDSIK
+427 MEPLK
-432 EGTQVLMFKEKENS
+432 EGTQV
-446 TVIKKDNSLLFNKR
+446 ILFNK

>member
-1 MKQPILL
+1 LAVWI
-8 ILILCMTIQIG
+8 TIQSG
-19 WTQNNAT
+19 WAQNNAT
-26 TIAYIA
+26 TIAYIT

-56 IVESNSGESN
+56 ILESNSGESN

-82 WTGAKTYQDDDAKQ
+82 WTGAKAYQDDDAKQ

-101 YDAAELS
+101 YDNAEVS

-165 QYNFPELANEIE
+165 QYNFPELENEVEVE
-177 EEEEGVKT
+177 EEVEEA
-185 PSDTPVNNVL
+185 P
-195 ADTHVKKTPS
+195 VKKITDDTVVKKVMI
-205 DTPINNVLAD
+205 DTPINKVITD
-215 TPVKKTPSDTP
+215 TPTKS
-226 VNKVLADTPVNKVIV
+226 
-241 DTPVNKLI
+241 
-249 VDTPVNKVIIET
+249 
-261 PVKTLNKPLGIA
+261 LNKPTGIA
-273 QKNSND
+273 QINTTNN
-279 SLATLPVVALDTIK
+279 LAPLSTQTLPVQTLPAPQKDTLKKDTIK
-293 KEVIIAVQTTKK
+293 KEVITVVQTTKI
-305 EPVKID
+305 EQVKID
-311 TAKAT
+311 TTKAAT
-316 TMTQPILPKQPTYN
+316 ITQSVLPKQPTYN
-330 YPEVKFRIN
+330 YPEGQFRIN

-348 NMSFI
+348 KMSFI

-359 NLPLYKLFEY
+359 KVPLYKLFEY
-369 NEIEAS
+369 NDIKAS
-375 NLLERDQLIFLASK
+375 NLLERDQLIFLAPK
-389 KKIGATSFHTVKYNT
+389 KKTGAASFHIVKYNS
-404 SLHEIS
+404 SLQEIS
-410 QLEGVQL
+410 QLEGIQL
-417 SALKLYNPQL
+417 SLLKLYNPDL
-427 TDSIK
+427 VEPLK
-432 EGTQVLMFKEKENS
+432 EGTQV
-446 TVIKKDNSLLFNKR
+446 ILFNK

>member
-1 MKQPILL
+1 MKKSIRL
-8 ILILCMTIQIG
+8 ILIFCMTIQIG

-32 QYKTIAM
+32 QYKAIAM

-56 IVESNSGESN
+56 ILESNSGESN
-66 LAKNHNNHF
+66 LAKKHNNHF

-82 WTGAKTYQDDDAKQ
+82 WTGAKAYQDDDAKQ

-101 YDAAELS
+101 YETAEVS

-146 TASDYPKKLLK
+146 TATDYPKKLLK

-165 QYNFPELANEIE
+165 QYNFPELENEV

-185 PSDTPVNNVL
+185 PSDG
-195 ADTHVKKTPS
+195 
-205 DTPINNVLAD
+205 
-215 TPVKKTPSDTP
+215 P
-226 VNKVLADTPVNKVIV
+226 VNKVLADTPVNKVIT
-241 DTPVNKLI
+241 DTPTKS
-249 VDTPVNKVIIET
+249 
-261 PVKTLNKPLGIA
+261 LNKPTGIA
-273 QKNSND
+273 QINSTNN
-279 SLATLPVVALDTIK
+279 LAPLSTQTLPVQTLPAPQKDTLKKDTIK
-293 KEVIIAVQTTKK
+293 KEVITVVQTTKM
-305 EPVKID
+305 EQVKID
-311 TAKAT
+311 TTKAAT
-316 TMTQPILPKQPTYN
+316 ITQSVLPKKPTYN
-330 YPEVKFRIN
+330 YPEGQFRIN

-348 NMSFI
+348 KMSFI

-359 NLPLYKLFEY
+359 KVPLYKLFEY
-369 NEIEAS
+369 NDIKAS
-375 NLLERDQLIFLASK
+375 NLLERDQLIFLAPK
-389 KKIGATSFHTVKYNT
+389 KKTGAASFHIVKYNS
-404 SLHEIS
+404 SLQEIS

-417 SALKLYNPQL
+417 SLLKLYNPDL
-427 TDSIK
+427 VEPLN
-432 EGTQVLMFKEKENS
+432 EGTQV
-446 TVIKKDNSLLFNKR
+446 ILFNK

>member
-1 MKQPILL
+1 MKQTLL
-8 ILILCMTIQIG
+8 LMLTLWTAIQTG
-19 WTQNNAT
+19 WAQNNST

-66 LAKNHNNHF
+66 LAKKHNNHF

-146 TASDYPKKLLK
+146 TATDYPKKLLK

-165 QYNFPELANEIE
+165 QYNFPELENEVE
-177 EEEEGVKT
+177 EEEASAK
-185 PSDTPVNNVL
+185 VL
-195 ADTHVKKTPS
+195 ADTPVIK
-205 DTPINNVLAD
+205 VLAD
-215 TPVKKTPSDTP
+215 TPVKKTPSDGP
-226 VNKVLADTPVNKVIV
+226 VNKVLADTPVNKVVV
-241 DTPVNKLI
+241 DKPVSKVI
-249 VDTPVNKVIIET
+249 VDTPVNKVIVET

-279 SLATLPVVALDTIK
+279 SLAPLPVVALDTIK

-305 EPVKID
+305 ETIKID

-316 TMTQPILPKQPTYN
+316 TMTEPILPKQPTYN

-375 NLLERDQLIFLASK
+375 NLLKRDQLIFLAPK
-389 KKIGATSFHTVKYNT
+389 KKTGATSFHTVKYNT

-427 TDSIK
+427 TDPIK
-432 EGTQVLMFKEKENS
+432 EGTQVLLFKEKENS
-446 TVIKKDNSLLFNKR
+446 TIIKKDNSLLFNKR

>member
-19 WTQNNAT
+19 WTQNNAI

-32 QYKTIAM
+32 QYKAIAM

-56 IVESNSGESN
+56 ILESNSGESN

-82 WTGAKTYQDDDAKQ
+82 WTGAKAYQDDDAKQ

-101 YDAAELS
+101 YETAEVS

-146 TASDYPKKLLK
+146 TATDYPKKLLK

-165 QYNFPELANEIE
+165 QYNFPELENEVEVE
-177 EEEEGVKT
+177 E
-185 PSDTPVNNVL
+185 
-195 ADTHVKKTPS
+195 A
-205 DTPINNVLAD
+205 
-215 TPVKKTPSDTP
+215 PVKK
-226 VNKVLADTPVNKVIV
+226 VVV
-241 DTPVNKLI
+241 DTPVNKSSADTVVNKVVNDSPVNKLI
-249 VDTPVNKVIIET
+249 TDTPVKS
-261 PVKTLNKPLGIA
+261 LNKPSGIA
-273 QKNSND
+273 QMNTTNNVSPLPTKA
-279 SLATLPVVALDTIK
+279 LPTQTLPAPQKDTIQKDTIK
-293 KEVIIAVQTTKK
+293 KEVITVVQTTQK

-311 TAKAT
+311 STKAST
-316 TMTQPILPKQPTYN
+316 IAQPVVSKQPTYN
-330 YPEVKFRIN
+330 YPEGQFRIN

-348 NMSFI
+348 KMSFI

-359 NLPLYKLFEY
+359 KVPLYKLFEY
-369 NEIEAS
+369 NDIKAS
-375 NLLERDQLIFLASK
+375 NLLERDQLIFLAPK
-389 KKIGATSFHTVKYNT
+389 KKTGAASFHIVKYNT
-404 SLHEIS
+404 SLQEIS

-417 SALKLYNPQL
+417 SLLKLYNPQL
-427 TDSIK
+427 IEPLK
-432 EGTQVLMFKEKENS
+432 EGTQV
-446 TVIKKDNSLLFNKR
+446 ILFNK